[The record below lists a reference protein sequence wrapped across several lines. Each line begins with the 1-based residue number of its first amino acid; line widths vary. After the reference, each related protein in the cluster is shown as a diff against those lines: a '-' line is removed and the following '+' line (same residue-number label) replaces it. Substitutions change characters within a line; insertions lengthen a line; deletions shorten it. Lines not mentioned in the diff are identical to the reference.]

1 MGSLRSYMTRIIEA
15 GEYKIT
21 SLRVAYDYETLKTL
35 TELVLFATSSYYVH
49 YNLLDPLSPLAYRL
63 SKGSKAF

>member
-1 MGSLRSYMTRIIEA
+1 MGSLRPYMTRIIEA

-21 SLRVAYDYETLKTL
+21 DILKNLEESLKTL

-49 YNLLDPLSPLAYRL
+49 YNLLEPLRPLA
-63 SKGSKAF
+63 